1 MYSLCKSRQDP
12 TRGPNMR
19 PFSAVHPIGGGV
31 RRAVWILALAATLVL
46 AAACSGD
53 EPTTMTT
60 PDATTP
66 PPTPPAVAAAPTSIP
81 TVAPTAAPAPTSAPT
96 DASVGQTQ
104 TTVTIAGGTVARYMV
119 GEQLARRTLPNDA
132 IGETPDVEGTI
143 VFTPDGDVDQEQS
156 RITVGLAGL
165 TSDEDRRDRY
175 VRDRLFDTSKFPNA
189 ELTVTGVSGLPWPLP
204 DSGQATFQI
213 TGDLTLRDVSRPV
226 TWDATVQIDGG
237 SVTGQATTVVTF
249 DQFEMSKPSFGFII
263 SVEDEIRLELD
274 ITATVDKG

>member
-1 MYSLCKSRQDP
+1 MYSLCKSLQDP

-19 PFSAVHPIGGGV
+19 PFSAVHPIGGV
-31 RRAVWILALAATLVL
+31 RRAVWILALAATLVQ

-81 TVAPTAAPAPTSAPT
+81 TVAPTAAPAPTSAPA
-96 DASVGQTQ
+96 DASAGQTQ
-104 TTVTIAGGTVARYMV
+104 TTVTVAGGTVARYMV

-156 RITVGLAGL
+156 KITIGLAGL

-189 ELTVTGVSGLPWPLP
+189 ELTVTGVPGLPWPLP